1 MISLAGSRRK
11 GSSSIPKHLPDIF
24 LQTHSG
30 PYDPECRALSVS
42 SWSVLVW
49 TQWCQ
54 SFCVTICAF
63 IFSSIWTAAG
73 QGCNR
78 RTGHLSFLD
87 VFFCL
92 SFGSQPQEEPLRDGI
107 VIQREKVMRRG
118 KGRTLGA
125 GSCCLFEMRFS
136 SAAQLFYMSC
146 REAAAQS
153 CTRTQTR
160 TRTHTRKWQVII
172 LDLHS

>member
-1 MISLAGSRRK
+1 M
-11 GSSSIPKHLPDIF
+11 
-24 LQTHSG
+24 
-30 PYDPECRALSVS
+30 
-42 SWSVLVW
+42 
-49 TQWCQ
+49 
-54 SFCVTICAF
+54 TICAF

-78 RTGHLSFLD
+78 RTGPLSFLD

-92 SFGSQPQEEPLRDGI
+92 SFGSQPREEPLRDGI

-118 KGRTLGA
+118 KGQTLGA

-153 CTRTQTR
+153 CTHTQT
-160 TRTHTRKWQVII
+160 HTEMTSNNFRLTFIVLLTLLICII
-172 LDLHS
+172 FLQW